1 MNMQR
6 LIAFIRIE
14 ENAPASYTK
23 NRWHNRCR
31 QCRREDSN
39 LHSLNGNQV
48 LNLAR
53 LPRSRRAMVL
63 VWRCNSLFYF
73 LLCTS
78 SLPLRLGPHCVHTA
92 SPVTKMLPTP
102 ASQGNSPVPRRV

>member
-14 ENAPASYTK
+14 ENAPSSYTK

-31 QCRREDSN
+31 NCRREDSN

-53 LPRSRRAMVL
+53 LPFRHFGAVIRHSEYAGFMRL
-63 VWRCNSLFYF
+63 VHYSHVGAAVKAEK
-73 LLCTS
+73 LLETRIGFCENTFES
-78 SLPLRLGPHCVHTA
+78 PRNLPQKAC
-92 SPVTKMLPTP
+92 
-102 ASQGNSPVPRRV
+102 